1 MTEKITR
8 RELAGLAGA
17 LLMAGFAAI
26 PSAKRRAK
34 KPLEKSRVG
43 LYRAGSYG
51 EDLTG
56 RVLDGMRACG
66 LEVKDKK
73 VLIEAHLEGYSASHS
88 VNADSSVVAG
98 TVEALRKLGASDVW
112 VGVGPTLER
121 DTLALAEAAG
131 YRQAVHDFEKI
142 FVDLSRDDVS
152 AVEGFRDEILYLPV
166 TALRA
171 DLVVSVAKMK
181 TDTRSGAALSMENL
195 SGLVPGSVYGWPRE
209 IGLDADG
216 HVQFIAELARVFRR
230 SFAVVD
236 GIVGMEGDGPLD
248 GTPKSAG
255 VLVMGESLAA
265 TDATCCRIMGID
277 PARVGNLNR
286 MDARRIEVLGESVD
300 AVRTDFQL
308 VEEHR
313 GLRLG

>member
-1 MTEKITR
+1 
-8 RELAGLAGA
+8 
-17 LLMAGFAAI
+17 
-26 PSAKRRAK
+26 
-34 KPLEKSRVG
+34 
-43 LYRAGSYG
+43 
-51 EDLTG
+51 
-56 RVLDGMRACG
+56 
-66 LEVKDKK
+66 
-73 VLIEAHLEGYSASHS
+73 
-88 VNADSSVVAG
+88 
-98 TVEALRKLGASDVW
+98 
-112 VGVGPTLER
+112 
-121 DTLALAEAAG
+121 
-131 YRQAVHDFEKI
+131 
-142 FVDLSRDDVS
+142 
-152 AVEGFRDEILYLPV
+152 LPV

-181 TDTRSGAALSMENL
+181 TDARSGAALSMENL
-195 SGLVPGSVYGWPRE
+195 SGLVPGPVYGWPRD

-216 HVQFIAELARVFRR
+216 HGRFIAELARAFRR

-265 TDATCCRIMGID
+265 TDATCCRVMGID
-277 PARVGNLNR
+277 PARVGYLNKI
-286 MDARRIEVLGESVD
+286 DAGQIEVLGESVE

>member
-1 MTEKITR
+1 
-8 RELAGLAGA
+8 
-17 LLMAGFAAI
+17 
-26 PSAKRRAK
+26 
-34 KPLEKSRVG
+34 
-43 LYRAGSYG
+43 
-51 EDLTG
+51 
-56 RVLDGMRACG
+56 MRACG
-66 LEVKDKK
+66 LDVKDKK
-73 VLIEAHLEGYSASHS
+73 VLVHAHLEGFSASHS
-88 VNADSSVVAG
+88 LNADASVVAG
-98 TVEALRKLGASDVW
+98 TVEALRKLGASNVW
-112 VGVGPTLER
+112 VGAGPSFER
-121 DTLALAEAAG
+121 DTMALAEAAG
-131 YRQAVHDFEKI
+131 YRHSLHDFEKI

-152 AVEGFRDEILYLPV
+152 GVEGFQDEILYLPV

-181 TDTRSGAALSMENL
+181 TDARSGAALSMENL
-195 SGLVPGSVYGWPRE
+195 SGLVPGPVYGWPRD

-216 HVQFIAELARVFRR
+216 HGRFIAELARAFRR

-265 TDATCCRIMGID
+265 TDATCCRVMGID
-277 PARVGNLNR
+277 PARVGYLNKI
-286 MDARRIEVLGESVD
+286 DAGQIEVLGESVE